1 MLTMIRQEREKRRL
15 DALRRDVEQNAERIR
30 EDCKT
35 LEGFVRHAWPIL
47 EPKARLIWGWPLQAM
62 ADHLEAVT
70 RGEITRLLT
79 NCPPGLMKS
88 LLHSVFW
95 PAWEW
100 GPAGLPHMRYL
111 TSSYSQDNVM
121 RDNTKM
127 RRLVESEWFQSL
139 WPTVRMSADQNAKG
153 KFENNASGGR
163 EGRPFASMTGGR
175 GDRVII
181 DDPHSTETAESDVE
195 RANAVRIFRE
205 SISDRLNDL
214 DRSAIVVI
222 MQRLHE
228 NDVAGTI
235 LKLRLPY
242 VHLTLPM
249 EYDPKPYKTSGRV
262 IDPTE
267 PTRIGFVDPRT
278 TDGELLL
285 PERFSREAVDALK
298 VVKGSY
304 GYAGQYQ
311 QRPSPREGGLFKRH
325 WFEGKIVRQAPPGT
339 RWVRH
344 WDLAATKSATAA
356 RTAGVKL
363 GKAPDGSYVVGHV
376 VTTQDEGNAIRRLIK
391 ATAETDG
398 TDVLISLPQD
408 PGQAGKVQ
416 AKDYVS
422 MLAGWTVKADPE
434 TGDKVTRAEPFS
446 SQCEAGNVFLV
457 QGAWNDAYL
466 DELCLFPG
474 GSFKDQVDA
483 TSGAFGRLVG
493 NRQSQTTSTTV
504 AGLY

>member
-1 MLTMIRQEREKRRL
+1 MLMKIRAERNRRRAERER
-15 DALRRDVEQNAERIR
+15 ADVAQNAERIR
-30 EDCKT
+30 AECKT
-35 LEGFVRHAWPIL
+35 LAGFVRHAWPVL
-47 EPKARLIWGWPLQAM
+47 EPKARLVWGWPLQAM

-100 GPAGLPHMRYL
+100 GPAELPHMRYL

-127 RRLVESEWFQSL
+127 RRLVESEWYQAL
-139 WPTVRMSADQNAKG
+139 WPEVRMAHDQNAKG
-153 KFENNASGGR
+153 KFENTKSGGR

-195 RANAVRIFRE
+195 RKNTIRIFRE

-222 MQRLHE
+222 MQRLHSD
-228 NDVAGTI
+228 DVAGTI
-235 LKLRLPY
+235 LKLGLPY
-242 VHLTLPM
+242 EHLCLPM
-249 EYDPKPYKTSGRV
+249 EFEGSTNKATV
-262 IDPTE
+262 
-267 PTRIGFVDPRT
+267 IGFSDPRT
-278 TDGELLL
+278 YEGELLL

-298 VVKGSY
+298 KVKGTY

-311 QRPSPREGGLFKRH
+311 QRPTPREGGLFKRH
-325 WFEGKIVRQAPPGT
+325 WFEGKTRRVAPEGT

-344 WDLAATKSATAA
+344 WDLAATKDAGAA

-363 GKAPDGSYVVGHV
+363 GRAPDGSLWVGHV
-376 VTTQDEGNAIRRLIK
+376 TKTQEEGNEVRKLIK
-391 ATAETDG
+391 ATAEIDG
-398 TDVLISLPQD
+398 KGVEISLPQD

-416 AKDYVS
+416 AKDMIA
-422 MLAGWTVKADPE
+422 MLVGWIVRAEPE

-446 SQCEAGNVFLV
+446 VQCEAGNVYLIE
-457 QGAWNDAYL
+457 GEWNSDYL

-483 TSGAFGRLVG
+483 SSGAFGRLVTRKAAPTAPPSG
-493 NRQSQTTSTTV
+493 VQRRN
-504 AGLY
+504 

>member
-1 MLTMIRQEREKRRL
+1 
-15 DALRRDVEQNAERIR
+15 
-30 EDCKT
+30 
-35 LEGFVRHAWPIL
+35 
-47 EPKARLIWGWPLQAM
+47 M
-62 ADHLEAVT
+62 ADHLEAVS
-70 RGEITRLLT
+70 RGHITRLLT

-100 GPAGLPHMRYL
+100 GPAELTHMRYL

-127 RRLVESEWFQSL
+127 RRLVESEWYRSL
-139 WPTVRMSADQNAKG
+139 WPEVQLRSDQNAKG
-153 KFENNASGGR
+153 KFENTKSGGR

-235 LKLRLPY
+235 LKLGLPY

-249 EYDPKPYKTSGRV
+249 EYDPKPYKTSGKL
-262 IDPTE
+262 IDPQE
-267 PTRIGFVDPRT
+267 STRIGFVDPRSA
-278 TDGELLL
+278 DGELLL
-285 PERFSREAVDALK
+285 PERFSREAVEALK

-311 QRPSPREGGLFKRH
+311 QRPTAREGGLFKRQ
-325 WFEGKIVRQAPPGT
+325 WFEGKIVRQAPTGT

-344 WDLAATKSATAA
+344 WALAATKKSTAA

-363 GKAPDGSYVVGHV
+363 GHAI
-376 VTTQDEGNAIRRLIK
+376 TTQDEGNAVRTLIK
-391 ATAETDG
+391 ATAEMDG
-398 TDVLISLPQD
+398 TGTMISLPQD

-446 SQCEAGNVFLV
+446 SQCEAGNVYLV
-457 QGAWNDAYL
+457 QGSWNEAYL

-474 GSFKDQVDA
+474 GAFKDQVDA

-493 NRQSQTTSTTV
+493 NRKGETTSTTV
-504 AGLY
+504 RGLY